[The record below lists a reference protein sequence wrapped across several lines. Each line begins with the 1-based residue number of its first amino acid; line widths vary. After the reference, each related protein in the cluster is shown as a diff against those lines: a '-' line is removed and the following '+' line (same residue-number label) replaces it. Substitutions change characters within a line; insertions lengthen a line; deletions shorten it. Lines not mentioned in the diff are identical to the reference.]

1 MEPHQSE
8 KTTGSVATKIQ
19 TQKAA
24 LWRRRSETIF
34 LQGGHGLD
42 GLFRWPGTRPAPREV
57 SARSGDSTHR
67 GQRLCTRVSGTLFW
81 GHVALPRSQCRA
93 LGRGSQIW
101 PRWNHVGAFKTPGA
115 WAAPQSNELGISE
128 VGFFTS
134 VFFKKKR
141 KETKTKLEADPRRSH
156 GRRHPCCEH
165 FLLYN

>member
-34 LQGGHGLD
+34 LQGGHGPD
-42 GLFRWPGTRPAPREV
+42 GLFRWPGTRPRQGKSVP
-57 SARSGDSTHR
+57 
-67 GQRLCTRVSGTLFW
+67 
-81 GHVALPRSQCRA
+81 A
-93 LGRGSQIW
+93 LGTAHTVASASAPACPAHCFGGMLLCPVASAVLWDVVLKSGRVGTTW
-101 PRWNHVGAFKTPGA
+101 GAFKTPGA

-134 VFFKKKR
+134 VF
-141 KETKTKLEADPRRSH
+141 
-156 GRRHPCCEH
+156 
-165 FLLYN
+165 